1 MSTPRFSIA
10 LPTKNR
16 SEILPLAIDSVLRQ
30 SFADWELVVA
40 DNDDTEATREVLNQ
54 YRDSRIRYVR
64 TGSLPMWENWE
75 VSLRSTSGD
84 YLLVLEDKV
93 AFKDGAFD
101 YLADFI
107 GNSKASVCSWL
118 IAGPDDFNSSISS
131 GAHRK
136 TAAIEMDSAKLLDS
150 YVLNVNTTD
159 FWVRAPKGLN
169 SVMSRGVYKSIVSKY
184 GAICPKNSPDFT
196 MAYHQLLTASS
207 FYFLKMNLAYRTTS
221 ALKYS
226 NGLIGAMRDF
236 KTVDKYFGIRAPN
249 DNMPCK
255 YRSCINS
262 TLSDF
267 WRLNKEESLGYSN
280 SEMSIHNYLLALW
293 DEMVGNKYLLD
304 VNAEKE
310 LQEWL
315 DVFVHSDLSVSG
327 MREVQ
332 DKCKQIET
340 DRLEIEA
347 EKSVPRFMKSWHWR
361 LKKAVLTVLL
371 WRLQKSAMFHAID
384 HTNGRDKVGHAC

>member
-1 MSTPRFSIA
+1 
-10 LPTKNR
+10 
-16 SEILPLAIDSVLRQ
+16 
-30 SFADWELVVA
+30 
-40 DNDDTEATREVLNQ
+40 
-54 YRDSRIRYVR
+54 
-64 TGSLPMWENWE
+64 
-75 VSLRSTSGD
+75 
-84 YLLVLEDKV
+84 
-93 AFKDGAFD
+93 
-101 YLADFI
+101 
-107 GNSKASVCSWL
+107 
-118 IAGPDDFNSSISS
+118 
-131 GAHRK
+131 
-136 TAAIEMDSAKLLDS
+136 
-150 YVLNVNTTD
+150 
-159 FWVRAPKGLN
+159 
-169 SVMSRGVYKSIVSKY
+169 
-184 GAICPKNSPDFT
+184 
-196 MAYHQLLTASS
+196 
-207 FYFLKMNLAYRTTS
+207 
-221 ALKYS
+221 
-226 NGLIGAMRDF
+226 MRDF